1 MRRKVI
7 VGRRW
12 ALSIEEADQR
22 SSSTKARRNVAA
34 KRVAVGK
41 KFDARI
47 NLSGDVVGAMDAT
60 TRALLVRVFL
70 AVAAILLLGS
80 AGLGLYSKDFSA
92 FQAVWA
98 AAGPLYG
105 FIAVYFFTPK

>member
-12 ALSIEEADQR
+12 ALSIKGAAQQ
-22 SSSTKARRNVAA
+22 SPYLKARRKAA
-34 KRVAVGK
+34 TKRVAVGK

-47 NLSGDVVGAMDAT
+47 NLSGDVVDAMDAT
-60 TRALLVRVFL
+60 TRALLVRAFI
-70 AVAAILLLGS
+70 AVAVILLLGS
-80 AGLGLYSKDFSA
+80 AGVGLYSKDFSA
-92 FQAVWA
+92 LQAVWT

-105 FIAVYFFTPK
+105 GIAVYFFTPK